1 MPRAPI
7 RPSGVQKETTVS
19 QKNEPGT
26 GLHTRR
32 MHVGGHAVD
41 VRGTFAPERPP
52 IVLVHGIGMSGE
64 YFLPYADVLAA
75 SLDVYALDL
84 PGYGK
89 TPKPARALTV
99 PELGEVVAG
108 VVMALGLDA
117 PVVVGHS
124 MGCQIVADAIA
135 DHPGLY
141 AGYVLIGP
149 TVDPAAR
156 SLPAQSLRLLRD
168 SLVESPASNALVFR
182 NYLRMGP
189 LRYLRTARHMLADRT
204 EEAILHCTIPGLVV
218 RGARDPIASAEWV
231 RLLVHLAPDADLLEI
246 PGGPHNVQ
254 HNRPHDL
261 AAACA
266 PFLATVNAHRP
277 GPRAISPSA

>member
-1 MPRAPI
+1 MQSSLLRFMTLW
-7 RPSGVQKETTVS
+7 KETKVA
-19 QKNEPGT
+19 QKKKPGA
-26 GLHTRR
+26 GLHRRR
-32 MHVGGHAVD
+32 MHIGRHAVD
-41 VRGTFAPERPP
+41 VHGTYALERPP

-75 SLDVYALDL
+75 THDVYALDL
-84 PGYGK
+84 PGYGR

-108 VVMALGLDA
+108 VVEALGLDA

-124 MGCQIVADAIA
+124 MGCQIVVDAIA
-135 DHPGLY
+135 GHPGLC
-141 AGYVLIGP
+141 AGYMLIGP
-149 TVDPAAR
+149 TVDPAGR
-156 SLPAQSLRLLRD
+156 SLPAQAMRLLQD
-168 SLVESPASNALVFR
+168 TLIESPTSNAVVLR

-189 LRYLRTARHMLADRT
+189 LRYLRTARHMIADRT
-204 EEAILHCTIPGLVV
+204 EETILRCAVPGLVV

-231 RLLVHLAPDADLLEI
+231 RLLVRLAPDAALLEI

-266 PFLATVNAHRP
+266 PFLTTVNGHRP
-277 GPRAISPSA
+277 GPRATFPSA

>member
-1 MPRAPI
+1 M
-7 RPSGVQKETTVS
+7 S
-19 QKNEPGT
+19 QKNEPDT

-32 MHVGGHAVD
+32 MHVGGHAVG

-75 SLDVYALDL
+75 THDVYALDL
-84 PGYGK
+84 PGYGR

-135 DHPGLY
+135 DHPGLC
-141 AGYVLIGP
+141 AGYILIGP

-156 SLPAQSLRLLRD
+156 SLPAQGLRLLRD
-168 SLVESPASNALVFR
+168 SLVEPPASNAVVLR

-189 LRYLRTARHMLADRT
+189 LRYLRTARYMLADRI
-204 EEAILHCTIPGLVV
+204 EETILGCTVPGLVV
-218 RGARDPIASAEWV
+218 RGTRDPIASAEWV

-246 PGGPHNVQ
+246 PGGPHNVH

-266 PFLATVNAHRP
+266 PFLAIVNDQRP
-277 GPRAISPSA
+277 GPRAISSGA